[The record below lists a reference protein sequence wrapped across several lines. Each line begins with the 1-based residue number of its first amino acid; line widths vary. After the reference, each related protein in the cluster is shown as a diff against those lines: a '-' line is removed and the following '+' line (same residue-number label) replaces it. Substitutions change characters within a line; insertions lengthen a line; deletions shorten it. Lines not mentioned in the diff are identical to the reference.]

1 MFWTNKPWFH
11 HSFCFLIGLS
21 SFLPASWL
29 FLGGGEALLWL
40 VYTLQA
46 NMFMYAFDS
55 FDYVITIINMRRYPK
70 QQKKVWKPATLNEKN
85 LIAFDLHVCVCESKR
100 CKEKLLCEGVCT
112 DSNLTHGLNPL
123 QEWSTLILLPRAV
136 CWSGGLLQLSS
147 WLTVRTAVWKG
158 GFRVKGVDSPT
169 RGVLE
174 KEAVAWDRPPGL
186 WEPSVWAATARQPL
200 PKKKRERAG
209 LKEGAGTLAPA
220 AGSMG
225 RTPAHPFKSHRPDVP
240 CQGAL
245 GLS

>member
-1 MFWTNKPWFH
+1 
-11 HSFCFLIGLS
+11 
-21 SFLPASWL
+21 
-29 FLGGGEALLWL
+29 
-40 VYTLQA
+40 
-46 NMFMYAFDS
+46 MYAFDS

-70 QQKKVWKPATLNEKN
+70 QQKKVWKPVTLNEKN

-112 DSNLTHGLNPL
+112 DSNLTHGLNLL

-186 WEPSVWAATARQPL
+186 WEPSVWAATARQP
-200 PKKKRERAG
+200 PSQEEERKGG
-209 LKEGAGTLAPA
+209 LK
-220 AGSMG
+220 G
-225 RTPAHPFKSHRPDVP
+225 RCWHIGP
-240 CQGAL
+240 CSREHGQDA
-245 GLS
+245 SSPV